1 MSDSSGA
8 HPKPGHGVCPHYTLA
23 LHKSHAS
30 GTLESLRGSFG
41 GGKEVA
47 VSALNLNFFAFL
59 GLCLILKRNF
69 LSGANLWGK
78 ENTCAERDVLGKRVL
93 CVLRIIEE

>member
-1 MSDSSGA
+1 M
-8 HPKPGHGVCPHYTLA
+8 
-23 LHKSHAS
+23 
-30 GTLESLRGSFG
+30 
-41 GGKEVA
+41 
-47 VSALNLNFFAFL
+47 SALNLNFFAFL

-93 CVLRIIEE
+93 CFLHIIEECLNMVFLFSSFPYDSVSPSVCFYNEEQS